1 MSPSIAKIWIQPP
14 YFKMLL
20 LFKLTY
26 NHHSHK
32 LKPPRNSFIEC
43 HISHVLALINS
54 EAVIGIVLIVNGFVI
69 ELHFGNGVCLLVDW
83 LKVA

>member
-1 MSPSIAKIWIQPP
+1 MSPT
-14 YFKMLL
+14 YFQMLPVS
-20 LFKLTY
+20 KLTY

-69 ELHFGNGVCLLVDW
+69 ELHLGNDVCLLEDW